1 MEFLKVLEDESI
13 HVIIGVKGNEEG
25 VSVAT
30 YSILS
35 RLAGKYG
42 VRRFTLHVVS
52 YKPRPQYIEEIRSL
66 IQNNIVYTLVVRY
79 LGFDFEE
86 IRNRINMLK
95 QQNRPVYGI
104 VSGDLEELASLFQS
118 LGVPYERI

>member
-1 MEFLKVLEDESI
+1 MRFLKVLEDDNVHI
-13 HVIIGVKGNEEG
+13 VIGVKGNGDG
-25 VSVAT
+25 VSAAT

-35 RLAGKYG
+35 RLAGKHK

-52 YKPRPQYIEEIRSL
+52 YKPRPQYIEEIRPL
-66 IQNNIVYTLVVRY
+66 IQSNIAYTLVVRY

-86 IRNRINMLK
+86 IKRQIIMLK
-95 QQNRPVYGI
+95 QQNRPIYGI

-118 LGVPYERI
+118 LGVPYEKI